1 MEYVRLKNLFNE
13 YSTSI
18 VSVCCFRDPQSYK
31 QSYAK
36 QLLKQGIM
44 PSKNKDSYRYLGD
57 DSWLF
62 DCPAKL
68 KMLNNVFEE
77 TISFSYNREHNVTEF
92 LDRIGYPST
101 CPNDLRLN
109 VTEKSEKSEKSEKNS
124 N

>member
-1 MEYVRLKNLFNE
+1 MKERLYK
-13 YSTSI
+13 
-18 VSVCCFRDPQSYK
+18 VKPQSYK

-44 PSKNKDSYRYLGD
+44 PSKNKDSYRYLED

-62 DCPAKL
+62 DYPAKL

-92 LDRIGYPST
+92 LDRIGYPSS
-101 CPNDLRLN
+101 CPIDLRLN
-109 VTEKSEKSEKSEKNS
+109 VTEKSEKSEKHS